1 MSILS
6 VSRRTDIP
14 AFYAE
19 WFFNRVK
26 EGFVYVRNP
35 IVKNNVSKIA
45 LNTQVLDC
53 IVFWTKN
60 PSRYFIDNLHLI
72 SDYNYYF
79 QFTITP
85 YDSTIEQN
93 IADKEKV
100 MAHFIE
106 LSKKVGKERIIWRY
120 DPILLSNQFTIE
132 KHIKAFDA
140 MAKLLHP
147 YTEKCIISFIDF
159 YKKTERNL
167 RGTSVRVFEDK
178 EIVELSSYFMK
189 IANTY
194 GVKLETCAEPVDL
207 HFLGVDHG
215 KCIDNEL
222 IERITGKRVI
232 AKKDKNQRSKCR
244 CIESIDIGEYNSCLH
259 NCLYC
264 YANFSKEKVMENAK
278 MHDKESPMLIG
289 NVKAEDQI
297 KERKMSSAIERSLFG

>member
-35 IVKNNVSKIA
+35 IVKSNVSKIA
-45 LNTQVLDC
+45 LNPQVIDF

-60 PSRYFIDNLHLI
+60 PSLYFVDNLHFI

-85 YDSTIEQN
+85 YDSSIEQD
-93 IADKEKV
+93 IVGKQKV
-100 MAHFIE
+100 MDTFIE
-106 LSKKVGKERIIWRY
+106 LSKKIGKERIIWRY
-120 DPILLSNQFTIE
+120 DPILLSEEYSIE
-132 KHIKAFDA
+132 KHVNFFEDMVKQ
-140 MAKLLHP
+140 LHP

-167 RGTSVRVFEDK
+167 SGTSVGVLDNK
-178 EIVELSSYFMK
+178 EIVEIASSFAK

-194 GVKLETCAEPVDL
+194 GIKLETCAEYVD
-207 HFLGVDHG
+207 FQYIGINHG
-215 KCIDNEL
+215 RCIDNEL
-222 IERITGKRVI
+222 VEKITGKMVL
-232 AKKDKNQRSKCR
+232 AKKDKNQRDKCL
-244 CIESIDIGEYNSCLH
+244 CIESIDIGEYNTCLH

-264 YANFSKEKVMENAK
+264 YANYSREKVIENAK
-278 MHDKESPMLIG
+278 MHDKYSPLLIG
-289 NVKAEDQI
+289 NVKVEDEI
-297 KERKMSSAIERSLFG
+297 KDRKMFSVLDRTLF